1 METMLTSDSERL
13 SLEPRLNGYIP
24 HLPTTRQA
32 AFLFLDCFEAFY
44 GGAGGGGKSDALL
57 MAALQYADV
66 PGYSALIIRRNFSD
80 LALPNAL
87 MDRAHAW
94 LRGRRDAC
102 WNENKKQWIFPGG
115 ATLTF
120 GFLEGARD
128 ADRYASAEFH
138 FIGVDELTQFP
149 EKQYVDL
156 FARLRKPR
164 CERCDFDKEYRSH
177 QTVHDHEQQPCITC
191 EKLERERLHRR
202 DGLPHLEAAHIPLR
216 MRSASN
222 PGNVGHDWV
231 KRRFVARADAPPR
244 DRLFIPAR
252 LEDNPHING
261 DDYTKSLLNLDPI
274 TRARILKGDWEA
286 HSMRGV
292 LKREWLEIVDN
303 IPADLSLVR
312 YWDTAYQK
320 KKTSD
325 YTVGVKYGM
334 SRDGVGYILHIAR
347 TKGTPHEVETF
358 IANVAAQDSRSA
370 RIILQQ
376 EPGSGS
382 ALWIDSMQRGVLLG
396 YPVQADAVRGSK
408 FERSQPFR
416 AAAEAGHVK
425 LLRGSWNDDFLDE
438 CEQFSP
444 DEREYEHDDQVDAA
458 CGAFNLI
465 TAPQPFEFI
474 SVRSRGLF
482 SPDRDWDDDDLPRVT
497 TGGGPWSRIRGAW

>member
-1 METMLTSDSERL
+1 MNIRDKSDSDEI
-13 SLEPRLNGYIP
+13 SLEPRSNGYIP

-32 AFLFLDCFEAFY
+32 AFLFLSCQEAFY

-87 MDRAHAW
+87 MDRANVW
-94 LRGRRDAC
+94 LRGRKDAR
-102 WNENKKQWIFPGG
+102 WNDNRKQWMFSGG

-120 GFLEGARD
+120 GFLEGTRD

-138 FIGVDELTQFP
+138 FIGVDELTQFS

-164 CERCDFDKEYRSH
+164 CIRCDFDQEYRRH
-177 QTVHDHEQQPCITC
+177 HETAHERQQEKCITC
-191 EKLERERLHRR
+191 KELERERLRGR
-202 DGLPHLEAAHIPLR
+202 GRMPHLEAAHIPLR

-231 KRRFVARADAPPR
+231 KRRFVARTGAPAG
-244 DRLFIPAR
+244 DRIFIPAR
-252 LEDNPHING
+252 LDDNPHING
-261 DDYTKSLLNLDPI
+261 DEYVKSLLNLDPI
-274 TRARILKGDWEA
+274 TRARILRGDWEA
-286 HSMRGV
+286 RSMRGV
-292 LKREWLEIVDN
+292 LKREWFEIVDT
-303 IPADLSLVR
+303 IPSELSLAR

-325 YTVGVKYGM
+325 YTVGVKYGV
-334 SRDGVGYILHIAR
+334 SRDGISYIVHIAR
-347 TKGTPHEVETF
+347 MKGNPHEVETF
-358 IANVAAQDSRSA
+358 IANVAGQDSRSI

-382 ALWIDSMQRGVLLG
+382 ALWIGAMQRGVLLG
-396 YPVQADAVRGSK
+396 YPVQADAVRGTK

-416 AAAEAGHVK
+416 AAAEASHVK
-425 LLRGSWNDDFLDE
+425 LLRGAWNDDFLDE

-444 DEREYEHDDQVDAA
+444 DEREYEHDDQIDAA

-465 TAPQPFEFI
+465 TAPQPFEFTP
-474 SVRSRGLF
+474 VPNRRVF
-482 SPDRDWDDDDLPRVT
+482 SSNSYWDDDDLPR
-497 TGGGPWSRIRGAW
+497 GRGLFRNIRGAW